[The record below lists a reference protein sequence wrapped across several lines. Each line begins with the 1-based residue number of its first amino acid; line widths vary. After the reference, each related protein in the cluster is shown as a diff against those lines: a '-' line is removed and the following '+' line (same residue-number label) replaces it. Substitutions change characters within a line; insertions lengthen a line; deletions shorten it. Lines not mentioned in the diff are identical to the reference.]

1 VSRIGVVGAG
11 YVGLTTAA
19 CFAHLGHEV
28 CCADSDAARIEALS
42 KARIHILEDG
52 LADLVAEGIA
62 GGRLRF
68 VLGAAAA
75 ARDAEYVFLCVPTPQ
90 GDNGAADL
98 STIEAVAREVA
109 PVLRQHAVVVNKST
123 APVGSTRL
131 VARFLTEAGAPS
143 DVGVA
148 ANPEFLREG
157 SAVRD
162 FLEPSR
168 VVIGCEDTA
177 VAVRISEL
185 YEGVKTP
192 IVVTD
197 PASAEMVKYASNA
210 FLSTKIS
217 FVNAI
222 ANLCEAVGA
231 DVREV
236 TLGMGFDARIGF
248 EFLRPGPG
256 FGGSCLPKDTA
267 ALLHTAESAG
277 YDFSLLRGDIEVNR
291 EQHERIVDKIRSA
304 VGGDLTDARVAAW
317 GLTFKAN
324 TDDLRASPALA
335 IVERLLC
342 EGASVVAYDPV
353 ASDAAASALSA
364 LEIAGDPYAACKGA
378 GVLAVLT
385 EWDEFR
391 WLDFDRIADVMET
404 PRVVDARN
412 LLDPASMRRR
422 GFEYQGVGR

>member
-1 VSRIGVVGAG
+1 
-11 YVGLTTAA
+11 
-19 CFAHLGHEV
+19 
-28 CCADSDAARIEALS
+28 
-42 KARIHILEDG
+42 EDG

-236 TLGMGFDARIGF
+236 TLGIGYDARIGF
-248 EFLRPGPG
+248 EFLKPGPG
-256 FGGSCLPKDTA
+256 FGGSCLPKDCR
-267 ALLHTAESAG
+267 ALLSVAEQNG
-277 YDFSLLRGDIEVNR
+277 YDFGLLRGVLEVNDNQQR
-291 EQHERIVDKIRSA
+291 LISNK
-304 VGGDLTDARVAAW
+304 
-317 GLTFKAN
+317 
-324 TDDLRASPALA
+324 
-335 IVERLLC
+335 VERLL
-342 EGASVVAYDPV
+342 GGLDGRTVAV
-353 ASDAAASALSA
+353 W
-364 LEIAGDPYAACKGA
+364 G
-378 GVLAVLT
+378 LA
-385 EWDEFR
+385 FK
-391 WLDFDRIADVMET
+391 
-404 PRVVDARN
+404 P
-412 LLDPASMRRR
+412 
-422 GFEYQGVGR
+422 